1 MAGRPGCCRLHSN
14 TDEAKQLQE
23 ALLAQ
28 AEGAITAAMDMYTA
42 NMAAHG
48 GSAAAAQ
55 QGGQLAGLLQLRAQ
69 AQQVREQLGRVDDS
83 QAVLAAVRRA
93 VYAAERRNTG
103 QGRFEDFMRG
113 HAYRCPNGHLY
124 VIGECG
130 GAMQRS
136 RCAECGAP
144 IGGAHHQL
152 DSSNRRAGDVLE
164 QLG

>member
-1 MAGRPGCCRLHSN
+1 MYPPCCRLHSN
-14 TDEAKQLQE
+14 AAEAKQLQE

-28 AEGAITAAMDMYTA
+28 AEGAITAAVDMFTA
-42 NMAAHG
+42 NMAVHG
-48 GSAAAAQ
+48 GSAAAASQ
-55 QGGQLAGLLQLRAQ
+55 QGGQLTGLLQLRAQ
-69 AQQVREQLGRVDDS
+69 AQQVREQLDKVDDS
-83 QAVLAAVRRA
+83 QAVLAEVMRA
-93 VYAAERRNTG
+93 VYAAEKRNTG

-113 HAYRCPNGHLY
+113 HAYRCTNGHLY

-136 RCAECGAP
+136 WCAECGAP
-144 IGGAHHQL
+144 IGGERHHL